1 MDKKKSIRK
10 IYLVKRKKFF
20 FGINENFFNPLKK
33 IIKKRSNKKNLNIA
47 LYYPS
52 NFEVNVLKIFDIQ
65 YFKRFKFLL
74 PIIKKNDSIDFHIW
88 KKNDILCLNKYGILE
103 PIKSPK
109 VEPSVILVPL
119 IAFDKNKNRIG
130 YGKGYYDKILN
141 KYSNLNK
148 RVLSIGVAFSFQKYN
163 KIPINNKDFKL
174 DYIITEKGII

>member
-20 FGINENFFNPLKK
+20 FGINKNFFNPLKK
-33 IIKKRSNKKNLNIA
+33 IIKKRPNKKNSNIA

-65 YFKRFKFLL
+65 YFEKFKFLL
-74 PIIKKNDSIDFHIW
+74 PIIKKSNSMDFHIW
-88 KKNDILCLNKYGILE
+88 RKNDILCLNKYGILE
-103 PIKSPK
+103 PIKSLK
-109 VEPSVILVPL
+109 AEPSVILVPL
-119 IAFDKNKNRIG
+119 IAFDKSKNRIG

-141 KYSNLNK
+141 KYSNLDK

>member
-1 MDKKKSIRK
+1 M
-10 IYLVKRKKFF
+10 
-20 FGINENFFNPLKK
+20 
-33 IIKKRSNKKNLNIA
+33 
-47 LYYPS
+47 
-52 NFEVNVLKIFDIQ
+52 
-65 YFKRFKFLL
+65 
-74 PIIKKNDSIDFHIW
+74 DFHIW
-88 KKNDILCLNKYGILE
+88 RKNDILCLNKYGILE
-103 PIKSPK
+103 PIKSLK

>member
-74 PIIKKNDSIDFHIW
+74 PIIKKKQFN
-88 KKNDILCLNKYGILE
+88 G
-103 PIKSPK
+103 
-109 VEPSVILVPL
+109 
-119 IAFDKNKNRIG
+119 
-130 YGKGYYDKILN
+130 
-141 KYSNLNK
+141 
-148 RVLSIGVAFSFQKYN
+148 FSYM
-163 KIPINNKDFKL
+163 
-174 DYIITEKGII
+174 EKE

>member
-1 MDKKKSIRK
+1 M
-10 IYLVKRKKFF
+10 
-20 FGINENFFNPLKK
+20 
-33 IIKKRSNKKNLNIA
+33 
-47 LYYPS
+47 
-52 NFEVNVLKIFDIQ
+52 
-65 YFKRFKFLL
+65 
-74 PIIKKNDSIDFHIW
+74 DFHTW
-88 KKNDILCLNKYGILE
+88 RKNDILCLNKYGILE
-103 PIKSPK
+103 PIKSLK

-148 RVLSIGVAFSFQKYN
+148 RILSIGVAYSFQKYN